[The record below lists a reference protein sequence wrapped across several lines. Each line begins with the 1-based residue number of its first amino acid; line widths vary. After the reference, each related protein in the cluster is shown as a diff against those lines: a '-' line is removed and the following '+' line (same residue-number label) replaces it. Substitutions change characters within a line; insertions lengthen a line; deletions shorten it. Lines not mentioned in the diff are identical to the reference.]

1 MAVQEIRVPDL
12 EGAENLGV
20 VEVYVAAGDAVEPE
34 SPLISLESD
43 KAVLDVPSPL
53 AGTITELK
61 VSEGDTVN
69 VGDLIALAESTGGMT
84 REAAEDEADSPDAG
98 GPAASAAS
106 GGGGAGAAQAGTPG
120 GGGPEGSGASPGGS
134 GAPAPGGAP
143 SAAPVEIPVPD
154 LEGAADVAVVEVYV
168 SEGEHV
174 DVDAPLISLESD
186 KAVMDVPS
194 PLSGTITALKVSEG
208 DTVNTGDVIGLIRG
222 DGAAPESAAPA
233 ASPAA
238 PEAAPSP
245 QAAPPPP
252 GGPTAPGGPSESP
265 TPPPAAPEAAHPPQA
280 APPPVNL
287 QEPGSKYHAAPS
299 VRSLARE
306 LGVELSLVQGS
317 GPKGRI
323 TRDDVSALVKSVM
336 NSGFSAGAAGALHA
350 GAAGALHAGAAGA
363 FALPPIPSADYAAFG
378 AVQEVKLSRIKK
390 ISGPHLHRNWVG
402 VPHVTQFEDADIT
415 ELEAFRRSL
424 NEDAVKTGLTKV
436 SPLIFI
442 IKAAVNALKAF
453 PDFNSSLNPEGA
465 SVTRK
470 SYYNLGIAVDTP
482 EGLVVPV
489 IKNADSKGIRELADE
504 LGDLSTRARAGKL
517 KADEMK
523 GGTFSISSLGGIGGT
538 YFTPIV
544 NAPEVAILGLS
555 KSAMQPVWNGAEF
568 LPRLIL
574 PFSVSYDHRVIDG
587 AQGARFAA
595 HLSRVIG
602 DIRLALL

>member
-69 VGDLIALAESTGGMT
+69 VGDLIALADSAGGMT
-84 REAAEDEADSPDAG
+84 RDAAAEEADSPDAG
-98 GPAASAAS
+98 GPAAAAAG
-106 GGGGAGAAQAGTPG
+106 GGGGAGASHAGTPG
-120 GGGPEGSGASPGGS
+120 GGGPEGSGASPGDS

-174 DVDAPLISLESD
+174 DVEAPLISLESD

-208 DTVNTGDVIGLIRG
+208 DTVNTGDLIGLIQ
-222 DGAAPESAAPA
+222 GAG
-233 ASPAA
+233 AA
-238 PEAAPSP
+238 PEAARSP
-245 QAAPPPP
+245 QAAPSPP
-252 GGPTAPGGPSESP
+252 GGPTAPGGPGSPSAAGGAPESAAP
-265 TPPPAAPEAAHPPQA
+265 PPPAAPEAAHPPQA

-287 QEPGSKYHAAPS
+287 QEPGSRYHASPS

-306 LGVELSLVQGS
+306 LGVELSRVQGS

-336 NSGFSAGAAGALHA
+336 NSGSSAGTFP
-350 GAAGALHAGAAGA
+350 AGAAGA

-378 AVQEVKLSRIKK
+378 AVEEVKLSRIKK

-453 PDFNSSLNPEGA
+453 PDFNSSLNPDGA

>member
-69 VGDLIALAESTGGMT
+69 VGDLIALAEIAGGMT
-84 REAAEDEADSPDAG
+84 REAAADEADSPDAG
-98 GPAASAAS
+98 GPAASAT
-106 GGGGAGAAQAGTPG
+106 GGEGGAGAAQAGTPG

-174 DVDAPLISLESD
+174 DVEAPLISLESD

-208 DTVNTGDVIGLIRG
+208 DTVNTGDLIGLIQ
-222 DGAAPESAAPA
+222 GAGAAPGGAGGAPESAAP
-233 ASPAA
+233 S
-238 PEAAPSP
+238 
-245 QAAPPPP
+245 PP

-265 TPPPAAPEAAHPPQA
+265 PPPPAAPEAAHPPQA

-287 QEPGSKYHAAPS
+287 QEPGSRYHAAPS

-306 LGVELSLVQGS
+306 LGVELSRVQGS

-336 NSGFSAGAAGALHA
+336 NGGSAVGAAGAAGALPA
-350 GAAGALHAGAAGA
+350 GT

-378 AVQEVKLSRIKK
+378 AVEEVKLSRIKK

-442 IKAAVNALKAF
+442 IKAAVTALKAF

>member
-20 VEVYVAAGDAVEPE
+20 VEVYVAPGDAVEPE

-69 VGDLIALAESTGGMT
+69 VGDLIALAESAGGMT
-84 REAAEDEADSPDAG
+84 REAAADEADSPDAG
-98 GPAASAAS
+98 GPAASAAG

-174 DVDAPLISLESD
+174 DVEAPLISLESD

-208 DTVNTGDVIGLIRG
+208 DTVNTGDLIGLIQG
-222 DGAAPESAAPA
+222 AGAATESAAPG
-233 ASPAA
+233 ASPAS
-238 PEAAPSP
+238 PEEAHS
-245 QAAPPPP
+245 PP

-265 TPPPAAPEAAHPPQA
+265 PPPPAAPEAAHPPQA

-287 QEPGSKYHAAPS
+287 QEPGSKYHASPS

-306 LGVELSLVQGS
+306 LGVELSRVQGS

-336 NSGFSAGAAGALHA
+336 NSGSSAGAFP
-350 GAAGALHAGAAGA
+350 AGAAGA

-378 AVQEVKLSRIKK
+378 DVQEVTLSRIKK

-453 PDFNSSLNPEGA
+453 PDFNSSLNPDGA

-504 LGDLSTRARAGKL
+504 LGDLSSRARAGKL

>member
-238 PEAAPSP
+238 PEAA
-245 QAAPPPP
+245 
-252 GGPTAPGGPSESP
+252 
-265 TPPPAAPEAAHPPQA
+265 HPPQA

-306 LGVELSLVQGS
+306 LGVELSRVQGS

-336 NSGFSAGAAGALHA
+336 NSGFSA

>member
-20 VEVYVAAGDAVEPE
+20 VEVYVAPGDAVEPE

-69 VGDLIALAESTGGMT
+69 VGDLIALAESAGGMT
-84 REAAEDEADSPDAG
+84 REAAADEADSPDAG
-98 GPAASAAS
+98 GPAASAAG

-174 DVDAPLISLESD
+174 DVEAPLISLESD

-208 DTVNTGDVIGLIRG
+208 DTVNTGDLIGLIQG
-222 DGAAPESAAPA
+222 AGAATESAAPG
-233 ASPAA
+233 ASPAS
-238 PEAAPSP
+238 PEEAHS
-245 QAAPPPP
+245 PP

-265 TPPPAAPEAAHPPQA
+265 PPPPAAPA
-280 APPPVNL
+280 PVNL
-287 QEPGSKYHAAPS
+287 QEPGSKYHASPS

-306 LGVELSLVQGS
+306 LGVELSRVQGS

-336 NSGFSAGAAGALHA
+336 NSGSSAGAFP
-350 GAAGALHAGAAGA
+350 AGAAGA

-378 AVQEVKLSRIKK
+378 DVQEVTLSRIKK

-453 PDFNSSLNPEGA
+453 PDFNSSLNPDGA

-504 LGDLSTRARAGKL
+504 LGDLSSRARAGKL

>member
-69 VGDLIALAESTGGMT
+69 VGDLIALAEIAGGMT
-84 REAAEDEADSPDAG
+84 REAAADEADSPDAG
-98 GPAASAAS
+98 GPAASAT
-106 GGGGAGAAQAGTPG
+106 GGEGGAGASQAGTPG

-174 DVDAPLISLESD
+174 DVEAPLISLESD

-208 DTVNTGDVIGLIRG
+208 DTVNTGDLIGLIQG
-222 DGAAPESAAPA
+222 EGAAPESAAPG
-233 ASPAA
+233 ASPGAA
-238 PEAAPSP
+238 HSP
-245 QAAPPPP
+245 QAAPSPP

-265 TPPPAAPEAAHPPQA
+265 PPPPAAPEAAPPPQA
-280 APPPVNL
+280 APPLVNL

-306 LGVELSLVQGS
+306 LGVELSRVQGS

-336 NSGFSAGAAGALHA
+336 NSGSSAGAGALP
-350 GAAGALHAGAAGA
+350 AGA

-378 AVQEVKLSRIKK
+378 AVEEVKLSRIKK

>member
-238 PEAAPSP
+238 PEAAHSP
-245 QAAPPPP
+245 QAAPSPP

-306 LGVELSLVQGS
+306 LGVELSRVQGS

-336 NSGFSAGAAGALHA
+336 NSGFSA

>member
-20 VEVYVAAGDAVEPE
+20 VEVYVAPGDAVEPE

-69 VGDLIALAESTGGMT
+69 VGDLIALAEIAGGMT
-84 REAAEDEADSPDAG
+84 REAAADEADSPDAG
-98 GPAASAAS
+98 GPAASATGA
-106 GGGGAGAAQAGTPG
+106 GGGAGADQAGTPG

-134 GAPAPGGAP
+134 GAPAAEGAP

-174 DVDAPLISLESD
+174 DVEAPLISLESD

-194 PLSGTITALKVSEG
+194 PLSGTITSLKVSEG
-208 DTVNTGDVIGLIRG
+208 DTVNTGDLIGLIQG
-222 DGAAPESAAPA
+222 AGAAPESAAPA
-233 ASPAA
+233 ASP
-238 PEAAPSP
+238 EAAHAP
-245 QAAPPPP
+245 QAAPSPP

-265 TPPPAAPEAAHPPQA
+265 PPPPAAPEAAHPPQA

-306 LGVELSLVQGS
+306 LGVELSRVQGS

-323 TRDDVSALVKSVM
+323 TRDDVSTLVKSVM
-336 NSGFSAGAAGALHA
+336 NSGSSAGASGAAGA
-350 GAAGALHAGAAGA
+350 GASGA

-378 AVQEVKLSRIKK
+378 AVEEVKLSRIKK

>member
-120 GGGPEGSGASPGGS
+120 GGGPEGSGASPGGA

-168 SEGEHV
+168 SEGDHV

-238 PEAAPSP
+238 PEAA
-245 QAAPPPP
+245 
-252 GGPTAPGGPSESP
+252 
-265 TPPPAAPEAAHPPQA
+265 HPPQA

-306 LGVELSLVQGS
+306 LGVELSRVQGS

-336 NSGFSAGAAGALHA
+336 NSGFSA

>member
-20 VEVYVAAGDAVEPE
+20 VEVYVAPGDAVEPE

-53 AGTITELK
+53 AGTISELK

-69 VGDLIALAESTGGMT
+69 VGDLIALAESAGGMI
-84 REAAEDEADSPDAG
+84 REAAADEADSPDAG
-98 GPAASAAS
+98 GPAASAAG

-120 GGGPEGSGASPGGS
+120 GGGPEDSGASPGGS

-174 DVDAPLISLESD
+174 DVEAPLISLESD

-208 DTVNTGDVIGLIRG
+208 DTVNTGDLIGLIQG
-222 DGAAPESAAPA
+222 AGAATESAAPG
-233 ASPAA
+233 ASPAS
-238 PEAAPSP
+238 PEEAPS
-245 QAAPPPP
+245 PP

-265 TPPPAAPEAAHPPQA
+265 PPPPAAPEAAHPPQA

-287 QEPGSKYHAAPS
+287 QEPGSKYHASPS

-306 LGVELSLVQGS
+306 LGVELSRVQGS

-323 TRDDVSALVKSVM
+323 TRDDVSTLVKSVM
-336 NSGFSAGAAGALHA
+336 NSGSSAGAFP
-350 GAAGALHAGAAGA
+350 AGAAGA

-378 AVQEVKLSRIKK
+378 DVQEVKLSRIKK

-453 PDFNSSLNPEGA
+453 PDFNSSLNPDGA

-504 LGDLSTRARAGKL
+504 LGDLSSRARAGKL

>member
-20 VEVYVAAGDAVEPE
+20 VEVYVAPGDAVEPE

-69 VGDLIALAESTGGMT
+69 VGDLIALAESAGGMI
-84 REAAEDEADSPDAG
+84 REAAADEADSPDAG
-98 GPAASAAS
+98 GPAASAT
-106 GGGGAGAAQAGTPG
+106 GAG

-174 DVDAPLISLESD
+174 DVEAPLISLESD

-208 DTVNTGDVIGLIRG
+208 DTVNTGDLIGLIQG
-222 DGAAPESAAPA
+222 VGAATESAAPG
-233 ASPAA
+233 ASPAS
-238 PEAAPSP
+238 PEEAHS
-245 QAAPPPP
+245 PP

-265 TPPPAAPEAAHPPQA
+265 PPPPAAPEAAHPPQA

-287 QEPGSKYHAAPS
+287 QEPGSKYHASPS

-306 LGVELSLVQGS
+306 LGVELSRVQGS

-323 TRDDVSALVKSVM
+323 TRDDVSTLVKSVM
-336 NSGFSAGAAGALHA
+336 NSGSSAGAFP
-350 GAAGALHAGAAGA
+350 AGAAGA

-378 AVQEVKLSRIKK
+378 DVQEVKLSRIKK

-453 PDFNSSLNPEGA
+453 PDFNSSLNPDGA

-470 SYYNLGIAVDTP
+470 SYCNLGIAVDTP

-504 LGDLSTRARAGKL
+504 LGDLSSRARAGKL

>member
-12 EGAENLGV
+12 EGAENVGV
-20 VEVYVAAGDAVEPE
+20 VEVYVSTGDAVEPE
-34 SPLISLESD
+34 SPLLSLESD
-43 KAVLDVPSPL
+43 KAVMDVPSPL
-53 AGTITELK
+53 AGTITEVK

-69 VGDLIALAESTGGMT
+69 AGDLIALAENAGAEGDDSAGTSGGDG
-84 REAAEDEADSPDAG
+84 AAGSEGVIRDAEAG
-98 GPAASAAS
+98 GPFSD
-106 GGGGAGAAQAGTPG
+106 GDGPLGGADGGKGAAVSEPT
-120 GGGPEGSGASPGGS
+120 
-134 GAPAPGGAP
+134 
-143 SAAPVEIPVPD
+143 EIPVPD

-194 PLSGTITALKVSEG
+194 PMAGTVRALKVSEG
-208 DTVNTGDVIGLIRG
+208 GMVNSGDIIALIQG
-222 DGAAPESAAPA
+222 GGGAAGASEGAAQSPEAGGGADAQQAAPASAAPSSA
-233 ASPAA
+233 
-238 PEAAPSP
+238 
-245 QAAPPPP
+245 
-252 GGPTAPGGPSESP
+252 GG
-265 TPPPAAPEAAHPPQA
+265 
-280 APPPVNL
+280 PPPVNI
-287 QEPGSKYHAAPS
+287 QPPGAQYHATPS
-299 VRSLARE
+299 VRALARE
-306 LGVELSLVQGS
+306 LGVELARVKAG

-323 TRDDVSALVKSVM
+323 TREDVSSLVKSVM
-336 NSGFSAGAAGALHA
+336 STGT
-350 GAAGALHAGAAGA
+350 AGA
-363 FALPPIPSADYAAFG
+363 FGLPPIPSADYASFG
-378 AVQEVKLSRIKK
+378 TVEEVKLSRIKK
-390 ISGPHLHRNWVG
+390 ISGPHLHRNWMG

-415 ELEAFRRSL
+415 ELEAFRCSL
-424 NEDAVKTGLTKV
+424 NEDAAKTGSTKI

-442 IKAAVNALKAF
+442 IKAVVNTLKAF
-453 PDFNSSLNPEGA
+453 PDFNSSLNPDGA

-482 EGLVVPV
+482 DGLVVPV
-489 IKNADSKGIRELADE
+489 IKNADSKGIRDLGDE
-504 LGDLSTRARAGKL
+504 LRDLSIRAREGKL

-538 YFTPIV
+538 HFTPIV

-555 KSAMQPVWNGAEF
+555 KSAMQPIWNGSEF

-595 HLSRVIG
+595 RLASVIG

>member
-69 VGDLIALAESTGGMT
+69 VGDLIALAEIAGGMT
-84 REAAEDEADSPDAG
+84 REAAADEADSPDAG
-98 GPAASAAS
+98 GPAASAA
-106 GGGGAGAAQAGTPG
+106 GGEGGAGAAQAGTPG

-174 DVDAPLISLESD
+174 DVEAPLISLESD

-208 DTVNTGDVIGLIRG
+208 DTVNTGDLIGLIQG
-222 DGAAPESAAPA
+222 AGAAPGGAPE
-233 ASPAA
+233 PAA
-238 PEAAPSP
+238 PEAARSP
-245 QAAPPPP
+245 QAAPSPP

-265 TPPPAAPEAAHPPQA
+265 PPPPAATQAAHPPQA

-306 LGVELSLVQGS
+306 LGVELSRVQGS

-336 NSGFSAGAAGALHA
+336 NIGSSNGAAGA
-350 GAAGALHAGAAGA
+350 GALPAGA

-378 AVQEVKLSRIKK
+378 AVEEVKLSRIKK

>member
-69 VGDLIALAESTGGMT
+69 VGDLIALAEIAGGMT
-84 REAAEDEADSPDAG
+84 REAAADEADSPDAG
-98 GPAASAAS
+98 GPAASAT
-106 GGGGAGAAQAGTPG
+106 GAGGD
-120 GGGPEGSGASPGGS
+120 GPEGSGASPGGS

-174 DVDAPLISLESD
+174 DVEAPLISLESD

-208 DTVNTGDVIGLIRG
+208 DTVNTGDLIGLIQG
-222 DGAAPESAAPA
+222 AGAATESAAPGA
-233 ASPAA
+233 AH
-238 PEAAPSP
+238 SP
-245 QAAPPPP
+245 QAAPSPP

-265 TPPPAAPEAAHPPQA
+265 PSPPAAPEAAHPPQA

-306 LGVELSLVQGS
+306 LGVELSRVQGS

-336 NSGFSAGAAGALHA
+336 NSGSSAGAAGA
-350 GAAGALHAGAAGA
+350 GALPAGA

-378 AVQEVKLSRIKK
+378 AVEEVKLSRIKK

>member
-1 MAVQEIRVPDL
+1 M
-12 EGAENLGV
+12 
-20 VEVYVAAGDAVEPE
+20 
-34 SPLISLESD
+34 
-43 KAVLDVPSPL
+43 
-53 AGTITELK
+53 
-61 VSEGDTVN
+61 
-69 VGDLIALAESTGGMT
+69 
-84 REAAEDEADSPDAG
+84 
-98 GPAASAAS
+98 
-106 GGGGAGAAQAGTPG
+106 
-120 GGGPEGSGASPGGS
+120 
-134 GAPAPGGAP
+134 
-143 SAAPVEIPVPD
+143 PD

-194 PLSGTITALKVSEG
+194 PMAGTITALKVSEG
-208 DTVNTGDVIGLIRG
+208 GTVNSGDIIALIQG
-222 DGAAPESAAPA
+222 EGGAAGGAGASEGTAGPGAGAEAGPGAGGPPSPRSGRRPEPAAASAGAAAAAQQAGSAAPA
-233 ASPAA
+233 AASAA
-238 PEAAPSP
+238 SSAA
-245 QAAPPPP
+245 
-252 GGPTAPGGPSESP
+252 GGPSP
-265 TPPPAAPEAAHPPQA
+265 INTQPPGAQ
-280 APPPVNL
+280 
-287 QEPGSKYHAAPS
+287 YHATPS
-299 VRSLARE
+299 VRALARE
-306 LGVELSLVQGS
+306 LGVELARVTAS

-323 TRDDVSALVKSVM
+323 TREDVSGLVKSVM
-336 NSGFSAGAAGALHA
+336 SGGTAGRTGGGSA
-350 GAAGALHAGAAGA
+350 AAGA
-363 FALPPIPSADYAAFG
+363 FGLPPIPSADYASFG
-378 AVQEVKLSRIKK
+378 AVEEVKLSRIKK

-424 NEDAVKTGLTKV
+424 NEDAVKTGSTKI

-442 IKAAVNALKAF
+442 IKAVVNTLKAF
-453 PDFNSSLNPEGA
+453 PDFNSSLNPDGA

-482 EGLVVPV
+482 DGLVVPV
-489 IKNADSKGIRELADE
+489 IKNADSKGIRDLADE
-504 LGDLSTRARAGKL
+504 LRDLSTRAREGKL

-555 KSAMQPVWNGAEF
+555 KSAMQPVWNGSEF

-595 HLSRVIG
+595 RLASVIG

>member
-20 VEVYVAAGDAVEPE
+20 VEVYVAPGDAVEPE

-69 VGDLIALAESTGGMT
+69 VGDLIALAESAGGMI
-84 REAAEDEADSPDAG
+84 REAAADEADSPDAG
-98 GPAASAAS
+98 GPAASAAG
-106 GGGGAGAAQAGTPG
+106 GGGGAGAAQAGPPG

-174 DVDAPLISLESD
+174 DVEAPLISLESD

-208 DTVNTGDVIGLIRG
+208 DTVNTGDLIGLIQG
-222 DGAAPESAAPA
+222 AGAATESAAPG
-233 ASPAA
+233 ASPAS
-238 PEAAPSP
+238 PEEAHS
-245 QAAPPPP
+245 PP

-265 TPPPAAPEAAHPPQA
+265 PPPPAAPEAAHPPQA

-287 QEPGSKYHAAPS
+287 QEPGSKYHASPS

-306 LGVELSLVQGS
+306 LGVELSRVQGS

-323 TRDDVSALVKSVM
+323 TRDDVSTLVKSVM
-336 NSGFSAGAAGALHA
+336 NSGSSAGAFP
-350 GAAGALHAGAAGA
+350 AGAAGA

-378 AVQEVKLSRIKK
+378 DVQEVKLSRIKK

-453 PDFNSSLNPEGA
+453 PDFNSSLNPDGA

-504 LGDLSTRARAGKL
+504 LGDLSSRARAGKL

>member
-20 VEVYVAAGDAVEPE
+20 VEVYVAPGDAVEPE

-69 VGDLIALAESTGGMT
+69 MGDLIALAEIAGGTT
-84 REAAEDEADSPDAG
+84 REAAADEADSPDAG
-98 GPAASAAS
+98 GPAASAEG
-106 GGGGAGAAQAGTPG
+106 GGGGAGATQAGTPG
-120 GGGPEGSGASPGGS
+120 GGGPEGSGASPGDS

-174 DVDAPLISLESD
+174 DVEAPLISLESD

-208 DTVNTGDVIGLIRG
+208 DTVNTGDLIGLIQ
-222 DGAAPESAAPA
+222 GAG
-233 ASPAA
+233 AA
-238 PEAAPSP
+238 PEAARSP
-245 QAAPPPP
+245 QAAPSPP
-252 GGPTAPGGPSESP
+252 GGPAAPGGPCESP
-265 TPPPAAPEAAHPPQA
+265 PPPPAAPEAAHPPQA

-306 LGVELSLVQGS
+306 LGVDLSRVQGS

-336 NSGFSAGAAGALHA
+336 NSGSSAGAAGAFP
-350 GAAGALHAGAAGA
+350 AGAAGA

-378 AVQEVKLSRIKK
+378 AVEEVKLSRIKK
-390 ISGPHLHRNWVG
+390 ISSPHLHRNWVG

-442 IKAAVNALKAF
+442 IKAAVTALKAF
-453 PDFNSSLNPEGA
+453 PDFNSSLNPDGA

>member
-1 MAVQEIRVPDL
+1 MAVQEIRIPDR
-12 EGAENLGV
+12 EGAETLGV
-20 VEVYVAAGDAVEPE
+20 VEVYVAPGDAVEPE

-69 VGDLIALAESTGGMT
+69 VGDLIALAEIAGGMT
-84 REAAEDEADSPDAG
+84 REAAADEADSPDAG
-98 GPAASAAS
+98 GPAASAA
-106 GGGGAGAAQAGTPG
+106 GARGGAGAAQAGTPG
-120 GGGPEGSGASPGGS
+120 GGGPEGSGASPGDS

-143 SAAPVEIPVPD
+143 AAAPVEIPVPD

-174 DVDAPLISLESD
+174 DVEAPLISLESD
-186 KAVMDVPS
+186 KAVLDVPS

-208 DTVNTGDVIGLIRG
+208 DTVNTGDVIGLIQ
-222 DGAAPESAAPA
+222 GAGGATESAAPA
-233 ASPAA
+233 ASPGAA
-238 PEAAPSP
+238 RSP
-245 QAAPPPP
+245 QAAPSPP

-287 QEPGSKYHAAPS
+287 QEPGSRYHAAPS

-306 LGVELSLVQGS
+306 LGVELSRVQGS

-336 NSGFSAGAAGALHA
+336 NSGSSAGVAGAGALP
-350 GAAGALHAGAAGA
+350 AGA

-378 AVQEVKLSRIKK
+378 AVEEVKLSRIKK

-442 IKAAVNALKAF
+442 IKAAVTALKAF

-504 LGDLSTRARAGKL
+504 PGDLSTRARAGKL

>member
-1 MAVQEIRVPDL
+1 
-12 EGAENLGV
+12 
-20 VEVYVAAGDAVEPE
+20 
-34 SPLISLESD
+34 
-43 KAVLDVPSPL
+43 
-53 AGTITELK
+53 
-61 VSEGDTVN
+61 
-69 VGDLIALAESTGGMT
+69 
-84 REAAEDEADSPDAG
+84 
-98 GPAASAAS
+98 
-106 GGGGAGAAQAGTPG
+106 
-120 GGGPEGSGASPGGS
+120 
-134 GAPAPGGAP
+134 
-143 SAAPVEIPVPD
+143 
-154 LEGAADVAVVEVYV
+154 
-168 SEGEHV
+168 
-174 DVDAPLISLESD
+174 
-186 KAVMDVPS
+186 
-194 PLSGTITALKVSEG
+194 
-208 DTVNTGDVIGLIRG
+208 
-222 DGAAPESAAPA
+222 
-233 ASPAA
+233 
-238 PEAAPSP
+238 
-245 QAAPPPP
+245 
-252 GGPTAPGGPSESP
+252 
-265 TPPPAAPEAAHPPQA
+265 
-280 APPPVNL
+280 
-287 QEPGSKYHAAPS
+287 
-299 VRSLARE
+299 
-306 LGVELSLVQGS
+306 
-317 GPKGRI
+317 
-323 TRDDVSALVKSVM
+323 M
-336 NSGFSAGAAGALHA
+336 NSGSSAGAAGA
-350 GAAGALHAGAAGA
+350 AGALPAGV

-378 AVQEVKLSRIKK
+378 AVEDVKLSRIKK
-390 ISGPHLHRNWVG
+390 ISGPHLHRNWIG

>member
-1 MAVQEIRVPDL
+1 M
-12 EGAENLGV
+12 
-20 VEVYVAAGDAVEPE
+20 
-34 SPLISLESD
+34 
-43 KAVLDVPSPL
+43 
-53 AGTITELK
+53 
-61 VSEGDTVN
+61 
-69 VGDLIALAESTGGMT
+69 
-84 REAAEDEADSPDAG
+84 
-98 GPAASAAS
+98 
-106 GGGGAGAAQAGTPG
+106 
-120 GGGPEGSGASPGGS
+120 
-134 GAPAPGGAP
+134 
-143 SAAPVEIPVPD
+143 
-154 LEGAADVAVVEVYV
+154 
-168 SEGEHV
+168 
-174 DVDAPLISLESD
+174 
-186 KAVMDVPS
+186 
-194 PLSGTITALKVSEG
+194 
-208 DTVNTGDVIGLIRG
+208 
-222 DGAAPESAAPA
+222 
-233 ASPAA
+233 
-238 PEAAPSP
+238 
-245 QAAPPPP
+245 
-252 GGPTAPGGPSESP
+252 
-265 TPPPAAPEAAHPPQA
+265 
-280 APPPVNL
+280 
-287 QEPGSKYHAAPS
+287 
-299 VRSLARE
+299 
-306 LGVELSLVQGS
+306 
-317 GPKGRI
+317 
-323 TRDDVSALVKSVM
+323 
-336 NSGFSAGAAGALHA
+336 
-350 GAAGALHAGAAGA
+350 
-363 FALPPIPSADYAAFG
+363 
-378 AVQEVKLSRIKK
+378 
-390 ISGPHLHRNWVG
+390 G

>member
-238 PEAAPSP
+238 PEAAHS
-245 QAAPPPP
+245 
-252 GGPTAPGGPSESP
+252 
-265 TPPPAAPEAAHPPQA
+265 PQA

-306 LGVELSLVQGS
+306 LGVELSRVQGS

-336 NSGFSAGAAGALHA
+336 NSGFSA

>member
-12 EGAENLGV
+12 EGAENVGV
-20 VEVYVAAGDAVEPE
+20 VEVYVSAGDAVEPE
-34 SPLISLESD
+34 SPLLSLESD
-43 KAVLDVPSPL
+43 KAVMDVPSPL
-53 AGTITELK
+53 AGTITEVK

-69 VGDLIALAESTGGMT
+69 AGDLIALAEN
-84 REAAEDEADSPDAG
+84 ADAEGDDSAG
-98 GPAASAAS
+98 AS
-106 GGGGAGAAQAGTPG
+106 GGDGAAGSEGVIRDAGAEGAFSDGDGPLGGADDAAEGASGDKGAAVSEPT
-120 GGGPEGSGASPGGS
+120 
-134 GAPAPGGAP
+134 
-143 SAAPVEIPVPD
+143 EIPVPD

-194 PLSGTITALKVSEG
+194 PMAGTVRALKVSEG
-208 DTVNTGDVIGLIRG
+208 GTVNSGDIIALIQG
-222 DGAAPESAAPA
+222 GGGAAGASEGGGGEAAPA
-233 ASPAA
+233 PGGAQPPGAGA
-238 PEAAPSP
+238 DAQ
-245 QAAPPPP
+245 QAAPASAASSSAGGPPP
-252 GGPTAPGGPSESP
+252 INIQPPG
-265 TPPPAAPEAAHPPQA
+265 AQ
-280 APPPVNL
+280 
-287 QEPGSKYHAAPS
+287 YHAAPS
-299 VRSLARE
+299 VRALARE
-306 LGVELSLVQGS
+306 LGVELARVKAG

-323 TRDDVSALVKSVM
+323 TREDVSALVKSVM
-336 NSGFSAGAAGALHA
+336 STGTAGSPA
-350 GAAGALHAGAAGA
+350 AAGA
-363 FALPPIPSADYAAFG
+363 FGLPPIPSADYASFG
-378 AVQEVKLSRIKK
+378 TVEEVELSRIKK
-390 ISGPHLHRNWVG
+390 ISGPHLHRNWIG

-415 ELEAFRRSL
+415 ELEAFRCSL
-424 NEDAVKTGLTKV
+424 NEDAAKTGSTKI

-442 IKAAVNALKAF
+442 IKAVVNTLKAF
-453 PDFNSSLNPEGA
+453 PDFNSSLNPDGA

-482 EGLVVPV
+482 DGLVVPV
-489 IKNADSKGIRELADE
+489 IKNADSKGIRDLADE
-504 LGDLSTRARAGKL
+504 LRDLSTRARESKL

-555 KSAMQPVWNGAEF
+555 KSAMQPVWNGSEF

-595 HLSRVIG
+595 RLASVIG

>member
-20 VEVYVAAGDAVEPE
+20 VEVYVAPGDAVEPE

-69 VGDLIALAESTGGMT
+69 VGDLIALAESAGGMI
-84 REAAEDEADSPDAG
+84 REAAADEADSPDAG
-98 GPAASAAS
+98 GPAASAAG

-174 DVDAPLISLESD
+174 DVEAPLISLESD

-208 DTVNTGDVIGLIRG
+208 DTVNTGDLIGLIQG
-222 DGAAPESAAPA
+222 AGAATESAAPG
-233 ASPAA
+233 ASPAS
-238 PEAAPSP
+238 PEEAHS
-245 QAAPPPP
+245 PP
-252 GGPTAPGGPSESP
+252 GGPTAPGGPSKSP
-265 TPPPAAPEAAHPPQA
+265 PPPPAAPEAAHPPQA

-287 QEPGSKYHAAPS
+287 QEPGSKYHASPS

-306 LGVELSLVQGS
+306 LGVELSRVQGS

-323 TRDDVSALVKSVM
+323 TRDDVSTLVKSVM
-336 NSGFSAGAAGALHA
+336 NSGSSAGAFP
-350 GAAGALHAGAAGA
+350 AGAAGA

-378 AVQEVKLSRIKK
+378 AVEEVKLSRIKK

-453 PDFNSSLNPEGA
+453 PDFNSSLNPDGA

-504 LGDLSTRARAGKL
+504 LGDLSSRARAGKL

>member
-20 VEVYVAAGDAVEPE
+20 VEVYVAPGDAVEPE

-69 VGDLIALAESTGGMT
+69 VGDLIALAESAGGMT
-84 REAAEDEADSPDAG
+84 REAAADEADSPDAG
-98 GPAASAAS
+98 GPAASAAG

-174 DVDAPLISLESD
+174 DVEAPLISLESD

-208 DTVNTGDVIGLIRG
+208 DTVNTGDLIGLIQG
-222 DGAAPESAAPA
+222 AGAATESAAPG
-233 ASPAA
+233 ASPAS
-238 PEAAPSP
+238 PEEAHS
-245 QAAPPPP
+245 PP

-265 TPPPAAPEAAHPPQA
+265 PPPPAAPEAAHPPQA

-287 QEPGSKYHAAPS
+287 PEPGSKDHASPS

-306 LGVELSLVQGS
+306 LGVELSRVQGS

-336 NSGFSAGAAGALHA
+336 NSGSSAGAFP
-350 GAAGALHAGAAGA
+350 AGAAGA

-378 AVQEVKLSRIKK
+378 DVQEVTLSRIKK

-453 PDFNSSLNPEGA
+453 PDFNSSLNPDGA

-504 LGDLSTRARAGKL
+504 LGDLSSRARAGKL

>member
-238 PEAAPSP
+238 PEAAHPP
-245 QAAPPPP
+245 QAAPSPP

-306 LGVELSLVQGS
+306 LGVELSRVQGS

-336 NSGFSAGAAGALHA
+336 NSGFSA